1 MVMSMAP
8 NPIVFALANPNPE
21 IAYDLAVDSRPDV
34 IVATGRSDYP
44 NQINNVIGFP
54 YIFRGALDCG
64 ATSINETM
72 KIAAV
77 PPSPIL
83 QKSV

>member
-1 MVMSMAP
+1 MAP

-21 IAYDLAVDSRPDV
+21 IAYELAVESRPDV

-54 YIFRGALDCG
+54 YIFR
-64 ATSINETM
+64 
-72 KIAAV
+72 V
-77 PPSPIL
+77 PSTVVPQESMRI
-83 QKSV
+83 